1 MMVWRKSNYEPLSF
15 EMTEL
20 PESNFVREFQP
31 YDIDHRRHEGSR
43 GVGIGLLRR
52 RARTMRGARR
62 SAERS
67 GCPDAI
73 AATRRCYHPITAAET
88 KTGS

>member
-1 MMVWRKSNYEPLSF
+1 MVRRKSNYEPLSF

-31 YDIDHRRHEGSR
+31 YDIDHRRHEESR

-52 RARTMRGARR
+52 RARTQEERQEEAARLGKTPAGR
-62 SAERS
+62 RRRDASAFHH
-67 GCPDAI
+67 CDQDKAL
-73 AATRRCYHPITAAET
+73 
-88 KTGS
+88 